1 MTLADADLAEY
12 RHLVHRQL
20 NGRAALACGRDRQRQ
35 PNYDNVPGGF
45 QDEDDNARFG
55 VKAIDAVMTEKGA
68 PPGSLAYQLASDHG
82 MCAFRE
88 GFWGAFTPSQAY
100 LEKRF
105 DADERIFAEPAT
117 PFLEAVGEMVDAL
130 PRTHGHVEQSA
141 HADSKRHPVRAARS
155 RALQAE
161 GCGAGLVSG
170 GGVRS
175 GVRSVVKVA
184 CQIRQGLYAP
194 Y

>member
-12 RHLVHRQL
+12 RHLSIVNLMAERHS
-20 NGRAALACGRDRQRQ
+20 LAVVTDSVNQY
-35 PNYDNVPGGF
+35 YDNVPGGF

-88 GFWGAFTPSQAY
+88 GFRGAFTPSQKAY

-117 PFLEAVGEMVDAL
+117 PFLEAVGEMVVTHYHELMDTSNNR
-130 PRTHGHVEQSA
+130 RTPIPNGTQYA
-141 HADSKRHPVRAARS
+141 Q
-155 RALQAE
+155 RALARYKQEVAE
-161 GCGAGLVSG
+161 RGW
-170 GGVRS
+170 
-175 GVRSVVKVA
+175 
-184 CQIRQGLYAP
+184 
-194 Y
+194 